1 MAEGKLDNIGLAKA
15 VTEPDTDLQQ
25 KEDFIKY
32 FIESQNPSAEE
43 IVKARKSLGMP
54 IDYLASAKALA
65 KSAAVDYGIP
75 ALDIIGNAAR
85 PLVDVPKAAL
95 YNMPA
100 YIYEAAQKE
109 GVTAGDAVSNTVKNL
124 ARSATYGPLNALQKA
139 VNFSQGKE
147 ATPEEEQ
154 SFRNTFQPEGFKELE
169 ARTGILKDL
178 GVPENINFKNYFSGD
193 ADAAEKEAFIEHLK
207 SNKDFSPE
215 DIKKARASLGLDI
228 EVPTTTA
235 LDIGTDL
242 ITGPGVIKPITG
254 AVRALEKIPFAGRA
268 VEAVAE
274 PLFSGVSK
282 GVGKVTKQIER
293 LPLKTGKIA
302 TAIPKLYLG
311 GGVSD
316 AIGSLSEKAYQAAA
330 GLNAGD
336 LAKISKDV
344 NPGKLIRKSGII
356 NMGTGAQGVAEK
368 SAEQLLNSQAAIIN
382 SLAKLDAQAAP
393 ISKAEI
399 AAELAKKAASQAS
412 KGRVKTS
419 SGLSN
424 IAGDIANNPLIPDNA
439 PLSFWHNFKTD
450 IKSTNQYQPGAYS
463 KNVNNQTERL
473 IDKVIK
479 SRAMRAGT
487 EATNEFMNAQK
498 PYHAW
503 SVIKKAATRRANQ
516 IAQQPIG
523 GMLDRLGIIGGFGT
537 GYSSG
542 SNEGGGGF
550 MSGLKGAILAPVALR
565 VLTNRGAGAIANTL
579 GATQHAV
586 NFMPVL
592 GAQSRIE
599 DAKYKL
605 LDR

>member
-1 MAEGKLDNIGLAKA
+1 MTEGQLDKIGLAKVVA
-15 VTEPDTDLQQ
+15 PPNQDLQD

-32 FIESQNPSAEE
+32 FTESQNPSSEE
-43 IVKARKSLGMP
+43 IVKARKALGMP
-54 IDYLASAKALA
+54 IDYLTSAKALA

-85 PLVDVPKAAL
+85 PLVDVPKSLL

-100 YIYEAAQKE
+100 YVYEAAKKE
-109 GVTAGDAVSNTVKNL
+109 DVTAGDAVSNTIKNT
-124 ARSATYGPLNALQKA
+124 ARSSVYGPLNALQKA

-169 ARTGILKDL
+169 ARTEILKDL
-178 GVPENINFKNYFSGD
+178 GAPENINIKNYFSD
-193 ADAAEKEAFIEHLK
+193 DPDKADKEAFIEHLK
-207 SNKDFSPE
+207 SNKDFSSE
-215 DIKKARASLGLDI
+215 DIKKARTALGLDI

-242 ITGPGVIKPITG
+242 ITGPGVVKPITG
-254 AVRALEKIPFAGRA
+254 AVRLAEKIPLAGRA

-274 PLFSGVSK
+274 PLFSGISK
-282 GVGKVTKQIER
+282 GVGKVTKQVER
-293 LPLKTGKIA
+293 LPLKTGKIL
-302 TAIPKLYLG
+302 TSIPKAYLG

-316 AIGSLSEKAYQAAA
+316 AIGSMTDKAYQVAA

-356 NMGTGAQGVAEK
+356 NLGTGAQGAAEK
-368 SAEQLLNSQAAIIN
+368 SAEQLLNAQSSIIN
-382 SLAKLDAQAAP
+382 SLAKLDTQAAP

-399 AAELAKKAASQAS
+399 AAELAKKAAAQAS
-412 KGRVKTS
+412 KGRTKTS

-424 IAGDIANNPLIPDNA
+424 IADDIANNPLIPDSA

-450 IKSTNQYQPGAYS
+450 IKSANQYQPGSYS

-487 EATNEFMNAQK
+487 EATNEFMGAQQ

-503 SVIKKAATRRANQ
+503 SIIKKAATRRANQ
-516 IAQQPIG
+516 VAQQPIG
-523 GMLDRLGIIGGFGT
+523 GMLDTLGAVGGFGT
-537 GYSSG
+537 GYQADKTG
-542 SNEGGGGF
+542 GGGGF
-550 MSGLKGAILAPVALR
+550 MSGIKGAVLGPVALR
-565 VLTNRGAGAIANTL
+565 TLRNRGAGLVANTL
-579 GATQHAV
+579 GAAQHAT
-586 NFMPVL
+586 NFMPIL
-592 GAQSRIE
+592 GAQSRVE
-599 DAKYKL
+599 DSKYKL